1 MLLPRIPTFLAL
13 ILPLHLAAAASLPP
27 STTSTTI
34 IDALSADP
42 DYTLLLRLIQRAK
55 LVPTLNKLNGSTLFA
70 PTNDAI
76 ERHRKETSKSALA
89 LALDGDDFQA
99 LADNVQE
106 NLRQQL
112 FYHLLNYTL
121 ESVPEQVTPQL
132 TLHFPA
138 LPLEPPSGDPPPSP
152 PWLPVPGGLLGGEP
166 QRVRTTVRD
175 GASYVGVDFQGQ
187 GGAKAVKELVATANG
202 NIYGIDR
209 VLDTPR
215 DLFHEVASRPGLGTI
230 SRLLP
235 STLKDVLKSTP
246 HLTLFFPTDE
256 AWKTVDPIEMRYLES
271 GFAEQDMAKIVGLH
285 ASGTGTDGHGLVGW
299 SENWRKSDLTNFTTL
314 EGHKVRVNVS
324 EDGSASVSGR
334 AIIEQDIYAANGV
347 LHTVDSLLLNPDI
360 FQLNAEKYLLALNA
374 TSFVSLLRAANLSH
388 YVDDQHDG
396 QPWTILAPRDDVFT
410 VDGWRS
416 SPLSTFLIE
425 DGEDKPPV
433 NKTELQRILK
443 YHIIPGKLKPED
455 LDGNTLIGT
464 ELREAGLGG
473 ERQVVEVSV
482 HGSGKNGQVQ
492 RKGNGEIGFGG
503 ALVIGDAVEINDC
516 VIYVLSKPLT
526 PPTDVIEAALPFT
539 HFSTFLTS
547 AFATHMD
554 DVLRNSPSTTV
565 LIPHNSAW
573 SPLGLLTDYL
583 LLPESREHLA
593 NVVRHHVLK
602 EIVYPGDPILSSK
615 PSASK
620 TFATLE
626 GSDVRMEHGKITG
639 SGGWSA
645 SLRVL
650 TREILTR
657 TGVIH
662 ELEGGLLIP
671 RSVQVNIGDLAMAGK
686 GSIMIGLVQKAGF
699 GKVLNGTMKLDLDE
713 WEHGLI
719 GSPVSSK
726 LSKNRK
732 KGKGE
737 EDNPKPKK
745 EEVGWTLLC
754 PRDEAFKG
762 INLTK
767 VLEDTEGLKAF
778 VRQHLIPV
786 PASSSSESWE
796 YLNRKPRV
804 KLAAPDE
811 EEDARPIPVE
821 DEATYST
828 LLSSNS
834 VYGDIIFRLTGS
846 NVNSY
851 LVGIKGA
858 KGKGGAEEFARV
870 LKWGRTT
877 ITSSSTPSTPPSN
890 STGSQSPFEFLPSTE
905 WASLGDRPTTLRS
918 GVILI
923 DRPITPFVEGWWMAW
938 GQAMTFGAFGSFA
951 IVGWWTGVVMWWR
964 RKESEATY
972 EPIGG
977 HDDE

>member
-1 MLLPRIPTFLAL
+1 
-13 ILPLHLAAAASLPP
+13 
-27 STTSTTI
+27 
-34 IDALSADP
+34 
-42 DYTLLLRLIQRAK
+42 AK

-76 ERHRKETSKSALA
+76 ERHRKETSKSAFA
-89 LALDGDDFQA
+89 LALDGDESQT

-106 NLRQQL
+106 VLRQDL

-121 ESVPEQVTPQL
+121 DSVPEQLTPQL

-138 LPLEPPSGDPPPSP
+138 LPLEPPTGDPPPSP

-166 QRVRTTVRD
+166 QRLRTTVRD
-175 GASYVGVDFQGQ
+175 GASYIGVDSQGQ
-187 GGAKAVKELVATANG
+187 GGAKAVKDLVPTANG

-215 DLFHEVASRPGLGTI
+215 DLFHEVSSRPGLATI

-235 STLKDVLKSTP
+235 EALKDVLTSTP

-285 ASGTGTDGHGLVGW
+285 ASGTGSDGHGSVGW

-314 EGHKVRVNVS
+314 EGHKVRVNIS
-324 EDGSASVSGR
+324 EDGSATVSGR
-334 AIIEQDIYAANGV
+334 TIIEQDIYAANGV

-374 TSFVSLLRAANLSH
+374 TSFVALLRAANLSH
-388 YVDDQHDG
+388 YVDDRHDG

-410 VDGWRS
+410 LDGWKT
-416 SPLSTFLIE
+416 SPLPTFSLN

-433 NKTELQRILK
+433 NITELQRVLK
-443 YHIIPGKLKPED
+443 YHIIPGKLKPGD
-455 LDGNTLIGT
+455 LDETTLVGT
-464 ELREAGLGG
+464 ELREEGLGG

-482 HGSGKNGQVQ
+482 HGSGKNGRVE
-492 RKGNGEIGFGG
+492 RKGDGEIGFGG
-503 ALVIGDAVEINDC
+503 ALVIGEAVEINDC

-526 PPTDVIEAALPFT
+526 PPTDVIEAALPFA

-554 DVLRNSPSTTV
+554 DVLRISPSTTV

-602 EIVYPGDPILSSK
+602 EVVYPGDPILSPKSA
-615 PSASK
+615 ASK

-645 SLRVL
+645 PLRVL
-650 TREILTR
+650 SREILTR

-686 GSIMIGLVQKAGF
+686 GSIMMGLVQKAGF

-719 GSPVSSK
+719 GSPVSAKS
-726 LSKNRK
+726 SRNRK
-732 KGKGE
+732 KGKGQ
-737 EDNPKPKK
+737 EDNPKPRK
-745 EEVGWTLLC
+745 EEVGWTLMC

-762 INLTK
+762 VNLTRM
-767 VLEDTEGLKAF
+767 LEDTEGLKTF

-796 YLNRKPRV
+796 YLNRKPRAQ
-804 KLAAPDE
+804 LSSEEE

-828 LLSSNS
+828 LLSANS
-834 VYGDIIFRLTGS
+834 LYGDIVFRLTGS

-858 KGKGGAEEFARV
+858 KGKGGAEDFARV

-877 ITSSSTPSTPPSN
+877 ITSSSPPATPPSN
-890 STGSQSPFEFLPSTE
+890 STGSQSPFESLPSVE
-905 WASLGDRPTTLRS
+905 WDLLGDRPTTLRS

-923 DRPITPFVEGWWMAW
+923 DRPLIPFVEGWWMAW
-938 GQAMTFGAFGSFA
+938 GQAVTFGTFASFA
-951 IVGWWTGVVMWWR
+951 IMGGWTGVVMWWR